1 MDLSVVYSKT
11 PKGLRARAS
20 LIGGL
25 SSHLMKVLAHV
36 DGSAKAETI
45 LLKFDHLSPQQL
57 SIDLSK
63 LVQEGYIRLAT
74 VTASSDGGWALTTN
88 FTPMIVEEYQSEEE
102 LEATTQAKIQAQTR
116 LAAEQQAMLAQEAIR
131 REEDVRLAAE
141 LKANKKT
148 QKLHAKE
155 KSKAETK
162 VKAQLA
168 EEQRIAQV
176 AQAAEQAAKKAEQ
189 AAKLAEE
196 TAQKKA
202 EAEAKLIAEQAK
214 IKAQLEAEH
223 TAKLAEE
230 AQQKAELKA
239 REVAEIAQVKA
250 EQQAKEDAHRE
261 IDRIAREAEEAQRK
275 QALENKAKLEAEQQE
290 AMRLAEAET
299 KAAAK
304 AEQARLQAVQDNV
317 EAARKA
323 AEEVEQA
330 RLNAEAAAKIEAETK
345 QKEMLELAAR
355 TQAKDNARLEIANIV
370 RKAEED
376 RKLAAAKAK
385 EEKLEAKRKVKAEQE
400 ARIKAEKKQKEAAKE
415 QAKAKKHAAEK
426 ARLELAQLA
435 QEADQ
440 TPKKQ
445 VEAEKSAKQ
454 QAENKATELFNQEQ
468 VNQEQVNQELVNQ
481 EQVDHESQEYQA
493 QQAAEFILAKA
504 QAEEQATKAAKEN
517 ARLEMERIGRE
528 AEAVRQKQLVEQHQ
542 AEQHK
547 TKQDLAEH
555 KKDLPILDDFDVAE
569 AAAEAAFAAEERITE
584 SEKLVR
590 SLEKTTQRAKED
602 AGRAQIKQTA
612 QAEAA
617 HRQKLQERFQVS
629 IASHFSTKYIKKI
642 TATLAKLVLIY
653 IPIVLLL
660 VIGLLHFVNISMLI
674 KPIEQMATET
684 LGVPVIISKV
694 RASIWPQP
702 HLVLEDVVIGTDANQ
717 KIDSIHVLPAVSSLF
732 EDEKVVESLV
742 IEGVNIQDN
751 HFNHALAWVNNAG
764 TAKNLKIEQVNL
776 KNLILNIQDL
786 QLEPFDGQLIF
797 TESHALKNINLV
809 SSSNALSVTIS
820 PQAGSYNISL
830 KAANWALPF
839 NPKLVFSALDAK
851 AVANQNQL
859 VFSQITGEIVGGDL
873 TAKAIINWPNS
884 ATNISQ
890 WSTTG
895 NFNLSKADTPL
906 LLTAFSSNVSVDGK
920 LNLSGSFISQS
931 ASAKQLV
938 QAANIAANF
947 EISQGSIGDIELARA
962 VIARGSQSLAGDATN
977 FDRLTGSV
985 RINQGQYQ
993 YAKLILSSPQ
1003 FHANGFV
1010 NINANEEVS
1019 GKINA
1024 DLAAQSRRLQ
1034 ANFAVAGRGKDLKSK

>member
-45 LLKFDHLSPQQL
+45 LLKFDHLTPQQL

-304 AEQARLQAVQDNV
+304 AEQARLQAAQDNV

-330 RLNAEAAAKIEAETK
+330 RLNAEAAAKIEAEAK
-345 QKEMLELAAR
+345 QKEMLELAAK

-415 QAKAKKHAAEK
+415 QAKAKKYAAEK
-426 ARLELAQLA
+426 ARLELVQLA

-440 TPKKQ
+440 THKKQ
-445 VEAEKSAKQ
+445 AEAEKSAKQ
-454 QAENKATELFNQEQ
+454 QAENKATELF
-468 VNQEQVNQELVNQ
+468 NQEQVNQELVNQ

-493 QQAAEFILAKA
+493 QQAAEVIRAKA
-504 QAEEQATKAAKEN
+504 QAEEQATIAAKEN

-702 HLVLEDVVIGTDANQ
+702 HLVLEDVVIGADANQ

-751 HFNHALAWVNNAG
+751 HFNQALAWVNNAG

-906 LLTAFSSNVSVDGK
+906 LLTAFNSAVSVDGK

-931 ASAKQLV
+931 ASAKQLA

-947 EISQGSIGDIELARA
+947 EINQGSIGDIELARA

>member
-45 LLKFDHLSPQQL
+45 LLKFDHLTPQQL

-304 AEQARLQAVQDNV
+304 AEQARLQAAQDNV

-330 RLNAEAAAKIEAETK
+330 RLNAEAAAKIEAEAK
-345 QKEMLELAAR
+345 QKEMLELAAK

-376 RKLAAAKAK
+376 RKLTAAKAK

-415 QAKAKKHAAEK
+415 QAKAKKYAAEK
-426 ARLELAQLA
+426 ARLELVQLA

-440 TPKKQ
+440 THKKQ
-445 VEAEKSAKQ
+445 AEAEKSAKQ
-454 QAENKATELFNQEQ
+454 QAENKATELF
-468 VNQEQVNQELVNQ
+468 NQEQVNQELVNQ

-493 QQAAEFILAKA
+493 QQAAEVIRAKA
-504 QAEEQATKAAKEN
+504 QAEEQATIAAKEN

-702 HLVLEDVVIGTDANQ
+702 HLVLEDVVIGADANQ

-751 HFNHALAWVNNAG
+751 HFNQALAWVNNAG

-776 KNLILNIQDL
+776 KNLTLNIQDL

-906 LLTAFSSNVSVDGK
+906 LLTAFNSAVSVDGK

-931 ASAKQLV
+931 ASAKQLA

-947 EISQGSIGDIELARA
+947 EINQGSIGDIELARA

>member
-45 LLKFDHLSPQQL
+45 LLKFDHLTPQQL

-116 LAAEQQAMLAQEAIR
+116 LAAEQQAMLAQEAIK

-162 VKAQLA
+162 VKAHLA

-275 QALENKAKLEAEQQE
+275 QALENKAKLEAQQQE

-304 AEQARLQAVQDNV
+304 AEQARLQAAQDNV

-415 QAKAKKHAAEK
+415 QAKAKKYAAEK

-440 TPKKQ
+440 TLKKQ

-468 VNQEQVNQELVNQ
+468 VKQ

-493 QQAAEFILAKA
+493 QQAAEVIRAKA
-504 QAEEQATKAAKEN
+504 QAEEQATIAAKEN

-602 AGRAQIKQTA
+602 AGRAQIKQSA

-653 IPIVLLL
+653 TPIVLLL

-702 HLVLEDVVIGTDANQ
+702 HLVLEDVVIGADANQ

-742 IEGVNIQDN
+742 IEGVDIQDN
-751 HFNHALAWVNNAG
+751 HFNQALAWVNNAG

-859 VFSQITGEIVGGDL
+859 VFSQITGEIVGGNL

-906 LLTAFSSNVSVDGK
+906 LLTAFNSAVSVDGK

-931 ASAKQLV
+931 ASAKQLA
-938 QAANIAANF
+938 QATNIAANF
-947 EISQGSIGDIELARA
+947 EINQGSIGDIELARA